1 MHIRQIVLTPLVLF
15 QQWYFTQKHG
25 HCPRQDSRVQ
35 RHARLWWAIFFALET
50 GYPSAEN
57 PKVSEDPSVEPEVGQ
72 NTGLHASSILTEGI
86 FFFFFLF
93 HLASLFPV
101 LIKQCGIYS
110 AQCLRFLHVIL
121 MMFVSPRYDLYSG
134 LVIKCQ
140 ITNQPF
146 YFAEVSHHPGA
157 DPVPN
162 TVWCQVLPI
171 RMCTACWSSTPPWCW
186 PSTQ

>member
-1 MHIRQIVLTPLVLF
+1 MVSHFLCPWNRLPLCWEPKGIRRSLCWAWSRPK
-15 QQWYFTQKHG
+15 YRFT
-25 HCPRQDSRVQ
+25 CFIYTYRR
-35 RHARLWWAIFFALET
+35 
-50 GYPSAEN
+50 Y
-57 PKVSEDPSVEPEVGQ
+57 
-72 NTGLHASSILTEGI
+72 IL
-86 FFFFFLF
+86 FFFLF

-157 DPVPN
+157 DPVPSN
-162 TVWCQVLPI
+162 VWCLVLPI